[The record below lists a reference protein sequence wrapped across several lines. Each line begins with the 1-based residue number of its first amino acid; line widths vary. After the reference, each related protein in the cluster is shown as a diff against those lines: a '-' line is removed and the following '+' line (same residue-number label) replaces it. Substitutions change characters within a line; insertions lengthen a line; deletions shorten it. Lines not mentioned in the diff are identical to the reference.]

1 MVGQLCSM
9 YVALPLGMLG
19 MVPHDPTVMV
29 CIGEFIHT
37 PTVLSKWLGRGNQT
51 AHVKGKPL
59 GD

>member
-1 MVGQLCSM
+1 M